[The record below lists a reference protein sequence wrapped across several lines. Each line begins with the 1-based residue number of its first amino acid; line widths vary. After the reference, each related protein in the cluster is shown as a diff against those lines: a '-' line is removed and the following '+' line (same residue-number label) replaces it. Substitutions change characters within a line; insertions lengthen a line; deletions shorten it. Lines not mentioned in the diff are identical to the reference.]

1 MGTLTLAELPVLLTY
16 RLVKLIE
23 THSDGLARTLQ
34 HKIEAC
40 ERCSAY
46 KNLPE
51 GELTRVVGEMYS
63 GMGQWLTAK
72 SEADIEKRYTRI
84 GQLRA
89 KQQVPL
95 SQVLWTIA
103 LVKENLWEYVQT
115 NNLGTPVELFGE
127 LEILQLLDQFFDR
140 AMYYAAFGYEQ
151 AGKPASGVETK
162 NVETTNTRK

>member
-1 MGTLTLAELPVLLTY
+1 MLLTY

-34 HKIEAC
+34 QKIEAC
-40 ERCSAY
+40 DRCNAY
-46 KNLPE
+46 KNLPS
-51 GELTRVVGEMYS
+51 GELARVVGEMYQ
-63 GMGQWLTAK
+63 GMGQWLMAK
-72 SEADIEKRYTRI
+72 SESDIERRYTRI

-89 KQQVPL
+89 TQQIPL

-140 AMYYAAFGYEQ
+140 AMYYAAYGYEH
-151 AGKPASGVETK
+151 AGNAMNAVD
-162 NVETTNTRK
+162 TTNTRG

>member
-1 MGTLTLAELPVLLTY
+1 MMLAY

-34 HKIEAC
+34 QKIEAC
-40 ERCSAY
+40 DCCTAY
-46 KNLPE
+46 TKLPE
-51 GELTRVVGEMYS
+51 GELHRVVGEMYH
-63 GMGQWLTAK
+63 GMGQWLMAK
-72 SEADIEKRYTRI
+72 SEADIERRYTKI
-84 GQLRA
+84 GERRA
-89 KQQVPL
+89 LQGVPL

-140 AMYYAAFGYEQ
+140 AMYYASFGYEH
-151 AGKPASGVETK
+151 AGKAVPPVETA
-162 NVETTNTRK
+162 NTRR